1 MKRSD
6 KVVVVTKYFKT
17 YIDNKYRKNHKTV
30 VISNSVNTK
39 SIGFSE
45 EWRNKIR
52 CELNCQES
60 LLVVYSGRI
69 KREWQS
75 FDKNAAIFN
84 KIKKKFSNAK
94 FLVLTRDTDILLS
107 DYNLSKEDT
116 MLISVDNKDIYKYL
130 SAGDVGL
137 LVRDKNI
144 VNEVAFPIKFT
155 EYMACGLPVI
165 VSKGMTGICE
175 IIENRG
181 VIYDNDDSV
190 FEALSGMKKD
200 NIIKFSKEELEIS
213 VIAQNYQKLY
223 KEL

>member
-1 MKRSD
+1 
-6 KVVVVTKYFKT
+6 
-17 YIDNKYRKNHKTV
+17 
-30 VISNSVNTK
+30 
-39 SIGFSE
+39 
-45 EWRNKIR
+45 
-52 CELNCQES
+52 
-60 LLVVYSGRI
+60 
-69 KREWQS
+69 
-75 FDKNAAIFN
+75 
-84 KIKKKFSNAK
+84 
-94 FLVLTRDTDILLS
+94 
-107 DYNLSKEDT
+107 
-116 MLISVDNKDIYKYL
+116 
-130 SAGDVGL
+130 
-137 LVRDKNI
+137 VRDKNI

-155 EYMACGLPVI
+155 EYMAYGLPVI